1 MYELGSA
8 LCVFVDE
15 EFTQRK
21 VLVSNCA
28 ETHGYF
34 YLLRTKRSATGCW
47 VGLQRFGVSDTMF
60 HTGP

>member
-1 MYELGSA
+1 M
-8 LCVFVDE
+8 FVDE

-21 VLVSNCA
+21 VLVSNRA

-34 YLLRTKRSATGCW
+34 YLLRTKRSAPGCW